1 MIGMLNIVKEK
12 LEISPDLK
20 KRINWAIKYTSA
32 GVSLE
37 NGSLIKLEPTNIAYV
52 DPHKVRINNYIF
64 LFFDGVDDFY
74 VNDLREK
81 HKLSELETYF
91 KIAKC

>member
-20 KRINWAIKYTSA
+20 KRINWVIKYTSA

-91 KIAKC
+91 KIAKY

>member
-1 MIGMLNIVKEK
+1 MLNIVKEK

-52 DPHKVRINNYIF
+52 DPHKVRINN
-64 LFFDGVDDFY
+64 
-74 VNDLREK
+74 
-81 HKLSELETYF
+81 
-91 KIAKC
+91 

>member
-74 VNDLREK
+74 VNVLREK

>member
-1 MIGMLNIVKEK
+1 MLNIVKEK

-37 NGSLIKLEPTNIAYV
+37 NGSLIKLEPTNIDYV
-52 DPHKVRINNYIF
+52 DPHKIRINNYIF
-64 LFFDGVDDFY
+64 LFFDWVDDFY
-74 VNDLREK
+74 INDLREK

>member
-20 KRINWAIKYTSA
+20 KRINWVIKYTSA